1 MAQTFADVRS
11 GAPTTGASQGDLG
24 EARSSRSLIES
35 DRVEG
40 TEVYGVGDK
49 HIGSIKRLMIDKK
62 SGQVAYAVLGFG
74 GFLGLGEDTYTIP
87 WGKLSYDT
95 ELGGYR
101 TDLTEDQVK
110 SAPDFYREKEYGWE
124 DREKERDLHSY
135 YGVTPYWGL

>member
-1 MAQTFADVRS
+1 MTQSFADVRNTVVDRDR
-11 GAPTTGASQGDLG
+11 PTGSD
-24 EARSSRSLIES
+24 RSLIES

-40 TEVYGVGDK
+40 TEVYGAGDA
-49 HIGSIKRLMIDKK
+49 HIGSIKRLMIDKQ

-95 ELGGYR
+95 GLGGYR
-101 TDLTEDQVK
+101 TDISEDQVK
-110 SAPDFYREKEYGWE
+110 SAPDFYRDKDYAWS
-124 DREKERDLHSY
+124 DRDRERDLHSY

>member
-1 MAQTFADVRS
+1 MSQSFANTRREAAGTSS
-11 GAPTTGASQGDLG
+11 GTT
-24 EARSSRSLIES
+24 RSLIES

-40 TEVYGVGDK
+40 TEVYGAGDK

-62 SGQVAYAVLGFG
+62 SGQVAYVVMGFG

-95 ELGGYR
+95 NLGGYR

-110 SAPDFYREKEYGWE
+110 GAPNFYRDDDYEWR
-124 DREKERDLHSY
+124 DRDKERDLHSY